1 MNTGY
6 FNLCIFQFKP
16 AIFSATGKEYFM
28 ILPNRD
34 ASAGYFKHVA
44 MVKLPVSKHNQ
55 VCCVDT
61 FLTFLWFNV
70 YVLFV

>member
-1 MNTGY
+1 
-6 FNLCIFQFKP
+6 
-16 AIFSATGKEYFM
+16 M

-44 MVKLPVSKHNQ
+44 MVKLPVSKNTQ